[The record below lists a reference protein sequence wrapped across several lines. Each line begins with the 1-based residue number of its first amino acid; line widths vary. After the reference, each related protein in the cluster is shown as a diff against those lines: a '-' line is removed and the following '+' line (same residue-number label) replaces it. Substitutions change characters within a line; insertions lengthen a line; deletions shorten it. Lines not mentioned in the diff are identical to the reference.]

1 MGEILVET
9 TTDALVAISAEGV
22 ILYWNIGAEVI
33 FGYTPQEAFGRNFYD
48 LVVPAEI
55 VEESRN
61 ATHAAMDAGPVVSE
75 TLRRSKNGSV
85 IYVEITAKAIRDARG
100 EVNCIALV
108 HKDITALKVL
118 THGRTLE
125 TRYRGLLE
133 TLPDAIVIVNG
144 TGRIVLVNL
153 QAEELF
159 GYSREELLGRPVEIL
174 LPTRFRER
182 HVAYRTRYLAGP
194 KTRPMGAGV
203 ALYASRK
210 NGTEF
215 PVEISLSPLHT
226 AEGMF
231 AMSAIRDIT
240 DRKKMEEQ
248 LRTQNE
254 ELEKQNRRI
263 HEANRLKSEF
273 LANMSHELRTPLNG
287 IIGFSEIMH
296 DGRVG
301 PVSAE
306 HKEYLGD
313 ILTSAKHLLQLINDV
328 LDLSKVEAGKME
340 FTPECIDL
348 AMVVGEVR
356 DIVRGLAAKKRIRLK
371 TEIDPALSG
380 IEADLKSVKQILYN
394 YVSNALKFTPDEGEV
409 TVRVSAENS
418 DYFRIEVEDTGI
430 GINGEEI
437 GRLFVEFQQLDS
449 STAKRYSGTGLGLAL
464 TKKIVEAQK
473 GRVGVRSS
481 PDKGSIFYA
490 TLPRAYRP
498 IDSGKPRAATVIPAG
513 ASLILV
519 VEDDARD
526 RAWIEKTLSGAGYF
540 VEAVAT
546 GSEALMR
553 CREKRYDAITLDI
566 MLPDMSGRAVL
577 AKIRERA
584 LNQQTPVIAVTLL
597 AGKGIMAGFQ
607 VADILPKP
615 VSANEILS
623 VLKRCGIEPDSTR
636 SVLVVDDDEAA
647 LKLAGATLT
656 RLGYRAVCEQ
666 NAESALYAASKEH
679 PAAVVLD
686 LVMPDI
692 DGFEFLT
699 RFRKTRAGRETPII
713 VWTGKDLTLEE
724 RSRLRSTASS
734 VLRKTDD
741 ADALIAEIKNCLP
754 APKPAMSE
762 A

>member
-1 MGEILVET
+1 
-9 TTDALVAISAEGV
+9 
-22 ILYWNIGAEVI
+22 
-33 FGYTPQEAFGRNFYD
+33 
-48 LVVPAEI
+48 
-55 VEESRN
+55 
-61 ATHAAMDAGPVVSE
+61 
-75 TLRRSKNGSV
+75 
-85 IYVEITAKAIRDARG
+85 
-100 EVNCIALV
+100 
-108 HKDITALKVL
+108 
-118 THGRTLE
+118 
-125 TRYRGLLE
+125 
-133 TLPDAIVIVNG
+133 
-144 TGRIVLVNL
+144 
-153 QAEELF
+153 
-159 GYSREELLGRPVEIL
+159 
-174 LPTRFRER
+174 
-182 HVAYRTRYLAGP
+182 
-194 KTRPMGAGV
+194 
-203 ALYASRK
+203 
-210 NGTEF
+210 
-215 PVEISLSPLHT
+215 
-226 AEGMF
+226 
-231 AMSAIRDIT
+231 
-240 DRKKMEEQ
+240 
-248 LRTQNE
+248 
-254 ELEKQNRRI
+254 
-263 HEANRLKSEF
+263 
-273 LANMSHELRTPLNG
+273 
-287 IIGFSEIMH
+287 
-296 DGRVG
+296 
-301 PVSAE
+301 
-306 HKEYLGD
+306 
-313 ILTSAKHLLQLINDV
+313 
-328 LDLSKVEAGKME
+328 
-340 FTPECIDL
+340 
-348 AMVVGEVR
+348 VR

-409 TVRVSAENS
+409 TVRVSAENC

-449 STAKRYSGTGLGLAL
+449 GTAKKYSGTGLGLAL

-473 GRVGVRSS
+473 GRVGVRSA
-481 PDKGSIFYA
+481 PGKGSIFYA

-513 ASLILV
+513 ASLILA

-526 RAWIEKTLSGAGYF
+526 RALIDTTLSGAGYF

-546 GSEALMR
+546 GSEAFMR

-577 AKIRERA
+577 AKIRERG
-584 LNQQTPVIAVTLL
+584 LNRQTPVIVVTLL

-636 SVLVVDDDEAA
+636 SVLVVDYDEAA
-647 LKLAGATLT
+647 LKVAGATLT

-666 NAESALYAASKEH
+666 NAENALYAASKEH

-724 RSRLRSTASS
+724 RSRLRSIARS
-734 VLRKTDD
+734 VLRKTDN
-741 ADALIAEIKNCLP
+741 ADELIAEIRNCLP
-754 APKPAMSE
+754 TSKPAMSK